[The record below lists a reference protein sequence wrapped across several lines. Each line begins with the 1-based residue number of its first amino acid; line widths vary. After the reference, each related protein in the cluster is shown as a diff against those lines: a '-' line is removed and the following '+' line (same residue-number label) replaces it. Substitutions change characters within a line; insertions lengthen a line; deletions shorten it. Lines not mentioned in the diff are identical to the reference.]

1 MLTKEASYHARVR
14 LDWYILT
21 KAAVIRCLL
30 RQHDRIVDAV
40 NTKKVPRR
48 WDFFLSS
55 SRWAAY
61 LLLASTS
68 CTLSTGTI
76 SSLKV

>member
-1 MLTKEASYHARVR
+1 MANDFLENSAFSRKHEKSPTKVGLFCFISGE
-14 LDWYILT
+14 
-21 KAAVIRCLL
+21 
-30 RQHDRIVDAV
+30 
-40 NTKKVPRR
+40 
-48 WDFFLSS
+48 
-55 SRWAAY
+55 AAY